1 MNDYNWEGLN
11 YLSKIED
18 WKRFEKSDPTI
29 VLNLLYIKHIK
40 EKDVQ
45 LVQLYVQL
53 IFQKLIQ
60 IVKNN

>member
-29 VLNLLYIKHIK
+29 VLNVLYIKHIK
-40 EKDVQ
+40 EKD
-45 LVQLYVQL
+45 VQLYVQL